1 MKKNVYDK
9 LKEEK
14 KELDNDMEVKALFSQ
29 RILAFLLDAVIV
41 FVLTF
46 FISFF
51 IPINDT
57 TQKLYEEENRILED
71 YVDGTSSMEDYV
83 NQLVDI
89 EYDISKQTVISSI
102 VAIVISLIYYVVYPC
117 YNEGQT
123 LGKKLMKIRIKKL
136 NNEDLS
142 MNDLLIRAM
151 INNSILVNI
160 VLVVL
165 VLFLSKDLYL
175 GSSSMLTLVQY
186 VVLAISLFMVAFTRN
201 GQGLHDKVVHT
212 IVVRSDAVKE
222 DVLCQTGN

>member
-46 FISFF
+46 FITLF

>member
-9 LKEEK
+9 LKEKK
-14 KELDNDMEVKALFSQ
+14 KESDIDTEVKALFSQ
-29 RILAFLLDAVIV
+29 RILAFLLDAIIV

-46 FISFF
+46 FITLF

-57 TQKLYEEENRILED
+57 TQKLYEEENRILEG
-71 YVDGTSSMEDYV
+71 YVDGTSSLEEYV

-102 VAIVISLIYYVVYPC
+102 VAIAISLIYYVVYPC
-117 YNEGQT
+117 YNEGRT
-123 LGKKLMKIRIKKL
+123 LGKKFMKIRIKKL
-136 NNEDLS
+136 NNKDLT

-151 INNSILVNI
+151 INNHILINI

-186 VVLAISLFMVAFTRN
+186 MVLAISLVMIAFTKN
-201 GQGLHDKVVHT
+201 CQGLHDKVAHT
-212 IVVRSDAVKE
+212 IVVRDGVVKE